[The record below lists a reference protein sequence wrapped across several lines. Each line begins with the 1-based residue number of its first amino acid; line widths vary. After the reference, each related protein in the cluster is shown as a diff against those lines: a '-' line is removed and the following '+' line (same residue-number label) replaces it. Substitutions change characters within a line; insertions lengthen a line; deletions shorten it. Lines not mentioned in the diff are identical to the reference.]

1 MAVAA
6 VSLSITVMI
15 LAIATGKGLQEKISA
30 KVTGF
35 TSDIQVTVLDLN
47 QSLELSPIS
56 PDSTVI
62 VSLYEI
68 EGVEHVQTQIS
79 KNALI
84 KTDTEF
90 EGIVVKGV
98 DNNFDWSFIN
108 THLTQGQLPKYNSY
122 EKSNEILISKKLSQ
136 TLGLKINDQA
146 LFYFQGKQNN
156 QPLIRKFTIKGI
168 YETGIEIF
176 DDLYIF
182 ADLKHLQKIN
192 RWSENQFSSIEIKVN
207 KDYNIDA
214 IQSLVEIV
222 TPFDTKV
229 SSSKSLYPQIFDWIK
244 LFDLNIA
251 IILIIM
257 IVVAS
262 INMISS
268 LLIII
273 LERTKMIGLLKALG
287 AASISIKK
295 IFLYYAFY
303 LLQKGLIIGNGIG
316 LSLIALQ
323 HFLAPIELDP
333 AHYYVKKL
341 PVALSIE
348 NWLSINLMSFFY
360 MYGFINNPFTYNS
373 KGRTRKGYTLRISN
387 QSFFKFLKHFIIKLK
402 MCHKSNLILTHSR
415 TINILCF

>member
-1 MAVAA
+1 MNFEKFVAKRLHTESNLQHSISKPILKMAVAA

-56 PDSTVI
+56 PDSSLI
-62 VSLYEI
+62 QSLYEI
-68 EGVEHVQTQIS
+68 EGIEHVQTQIT

-84 KTDTEF
+84 KTNTEF
-90 EGIVVKGV
+90 EGIAIKGV

-108 THLTQGQLPKYNSY
+108 THLTQGRLPEYNSY

-136 TLGLKINDQA
+136 KLSLEISDQA
-146 LFYFQGKQNN
+146 LFYFQGKQKS
-156 QPLIRKFTIKGI
+156 QPLIRKFSIVGI
-168 YETGIEIF
+168 YETGIELF

-192 RWSENQFSSIEIKVN
+192 RWSKNQFSSIEIKIN
-207 KDYNIDA
+207 KDYNIDSVH
-214 IQSLVEIV
+214 SLLEIV
-222 TPFDTKV
+222 TPYDTKV
-229 SSSKSLYPQIFDWIK
+229 STTETLYPQIFDWIK
-244 LFDLNIA
+244 LFDLNIV

-287 AASISIKK
+287 ATSISIKK
-295 IFLYYAFY
+295 IFLYHAFY
-303 LLQKGLIIGNGIG
+303 LLKKGLIIGNGIG

-341 PVALSIE
+341 PVVLSLE
-348 NWLSINLMSFFY
+348 NWFSINLMSFFIC
-360 MYGFINNPFTYNS
+360 MV
-373 KGRTRKGYTLRISN
+373 L
-387 QSFFKFLKHFIIKLK
+387 LIIPA
-402 MCHKSNLILTHSR
+402 LIIQKVEPVKAIR
-415 TINILCF
+415 YE

>member
-1 MAVAA
+1 LNFEKFVAKRLHTESNLQHSISKPILKMAVAA

-56 PDSTVI
+56 PDSTLI
-62 VSLYEI
+62 LSLYEI
-68 EGVEHVQTQIS
+68 EGIEHIQTQIT

-84 KTDTEF
+84 KTNTEF
-90 EGIVVKGV
+90 EGIVIKGV

-108 THLTQGQLPKYNSY
+108 THLTQGRFPEYNSY

-136 TLGLKINDQA
+136 KLSLEINDQA
-146 LFYFQGKQNN
+146 LFYFQGKQKS
-156 QPLIRKFTIKGI
+156 QPLIRKFSIIGI

-207 KDYNIDA
+207 KDYNIDS

-251 IILIIM
+251 IILFIM

-287 AASISIKK
+287 ASSISIKK
-295 IFLYYAFY
+295 IFLYHAFY

-323 HFLAPIELDP
+323 HFLAPVELDP

-348 NWLSINLMSFFY
+348 NWLSINLMSFFIC
-360 MYGFINNPFTYNS
+360 MV
-373 KGRTRKGYTLRISN
+373 L
-387 QSFFKFLKHFIIKLK
+387 LIIPA
-402 MCHKSNLILTHSR
+402 LIIQKVEPVKAIR
-415 TINILCF
+415 YE

>member
-62 VSLYEI
+62 MSLYEI
-68 EGVEHVQTQIS
+68 EGVEHVQTQIT

-98 DNNFDWSFIN
+98 DNNFDWSFIR

-192 RWSENQFSSIEIKVN
+192 RWSKNQFSSIEIKVN

-295 IFLYYAFY
+295 IFLYHAFY

-348 NWLSINLMSFFY
+348 NWLSINLMSFFIC
-360 MYGFINNPFTYNS
+360 MV
-373 KGRTRKGYTLRISN
+373 L
-387 QSFFKFLKHFIIKLK
+387 LIIPA
-402 MCHKSNLILTHSR
+402 LIIQKVEPVKAIR
-415 TINILCF
+415 YE

>member
-1 MAVAA
+1 MNFEKFVAKRLHTESNLQHSISKPILKMAVAA
-6 VSLSITVMI
+6 VSLSIIVMI

-62 VSLYEI
+62 MSLYEI

-295 IFLYYAFY
+295 IFLYHAFY

-348 NWLSINLMSFFY
+348 NWLSINLMSFFIC
-360 MYGFINNPFTYNS
+360 MV
-373 KGRTRKGYTLRISN
+373 L
-387 QSFFKFLKHFIIKLK
+387 LIIPA
-402 MCHKSNLILTHSR
+402 LIIQKVEPVKAIR
-415 TINILCF
+415 YE

>member
-1 MAVAA
+1 MNFEKFVAKRLHTESNLQHSISKPILKMAVAA

-56 PDSTVI
+56 PDSSVI
-62 VSLYEI
+62 MSLYEI

-98 DNNFDWSFIN
+98 NNNFDWSFIN

-136 TLGLKINDQA
+136 KLSLEINDQA
-146 LFYFQGKQNN
+146 LFYFQGKQKS
-156 QPLIRKFTIKGI
+156 QPLIRKFSIIGI

-176 DDLYIF
+176 DNLYVF

-207 KDYNIDA
+207 KDYNIKS
-214 IQSLVEIV
+214 IQSFVEIV

-251 IILIIM
+251 IILFIM

-295 IFLYYAFY
+295 IFLYHAFY
-303 LLQKGLIIGNGIG
+303 LLKKGLIIGNGIG

-323 HFLAPIELDP
+323 NFLAPIELDP

-348 NWLSINLMSFFY
+348 NWLSINLMSFFIC
-360 MYGFINNPFTYNS
+360 MV
-373 KGRTRKGYTLRISN
+373 L
-387 QSFFKFLKHFIIKLK
+387 LIIPA
-402 MCHKSNLILTHSR
+402 LIIQKVEPVKAIR
-415 TINILCF
+415 YE

>member
-1 MAVAA
+1 MNFEKFVAKRLHTESNLQHSISKPILKMAVAA

-56 PDSTVI
+56 PDSTLI
-62 VSLYEI
+62 LSLYEI
-68 EGVEHVQTQIS
+68 KGIEHVQTQIT

-90 EGIVVKGV
+90 EGIAIKGV

-108 THLTQGQLPKYNSY
+108 THLTQGRLPEYNSY

-136 TLGLKINDQA
+136 KLNLQINDQA
-146 LFYFQGKQNN
+146 LFYFQGKQKS
-156 QPLIRKFTIKGI
+156 QPLIRKFSIIGI

-176 DDLYIF
+176 DNFYVF

-207 KDYNIDA
+207 KDYNIES
-214 IQSLVEIV
+214 IQSFVEIV
-222 TPFDTKV
+222 SPFDTKV
-229 SSSKSLYPQIFDWIK
+229 SYSKSLYPQIFDWIK

-251 IILIIM
+251 IILFIM

-287 AASISIKK
+287 ATSISIKQ
-295 IFLYYAFY
+295 IFLYHAFY

-316 LSLIALQ
+316 LCLIALQ

-348 NWLSINLMSFFY
+348 NWLSINLMSFFIC
-360 MYGFINNPFTYNS
+360 MG
-373 KGRTRKGYTLRISN
+373 L
-387 QSFFKFLKHFIIKLK
+387 LIIPA
-402 MCHKSNLILTHSR
+402 LIIQNVEPVKAIR
-415 TINILCF
+415 YE

>member
-1 MAVAA
+1 MNFEKFVAKRLHTESNLQHSISKPILKMAVAA

-62 VSLYEI
+62 MSLYEI

-295 IFLYYAFY
+295 IFLYHAFY

-348 NWLSINLMSFFY
+348 NWLSINLMSFFIC
-360 MYGFINNPFTYNS
+360 MV
-373 KGRTRKGYTLRISN
+373 L
-387 QSFFKFLKHFIIKLK
+387 LIIPA
-402 MCHKSNLILTHSR
+402 LIIQKVEPVKAMR
-415 TINILCF
+415 YE

>member
-1 MAVAA
+1 MNFEKFVAKRLHTESNLQHSISKPILKMAVAA

-62 VSLYEI
+62 MSLYEI
-68 EGVEHVQTQIS
+68 EGVEHVQTQIT

-192 RWSENQFSSIEIKVN
+192 RWSKNQFSSIEIKVN

-295 IFLYYAFY
+295 IFLYHAFY

-348 NWLSINLMSFFY
+348 NWLSINLMSFFIC
-360 MYGFINNPFTYNS
+360 MV
-373 KGRTRKGYTLRISN
+373 L
-387 QSFFKFLKHFIIKLK
+387 LIIPA
-402 MCHKSNLILTHSR
+402 LIIQKVEPVKAIR
-415 TINILCF
+415 YE

>member
-56 PDSTVI
+56 SDSTVI
-62 VSLYEI
+62 MSLYEI

-136 TLGLKINDQA
+136 TLGLEINDQA
-146 LFYFQGKQNN
+146 LFYFQGKQKS

-273 LERTKMIGLLKALG
+273 LERTKMIGLLKAMG
-287 AASISIKK
+287 ATSISIKK
-295 IFLYYAFY
+295 IFLYHAFY

-323 HFLAPIELDP
+323 HFLAPIDLDP

-348 NWLSINLMSFFY
+348 NWLSINLMSFFIC
-360 MYGFINNPFTYNS
+360 MV
-373 KGRTRKGYTLRISN
+373 L
-387 QSFFKFLKHFIIKLK
+387 LIIPA
-402 MCHKSNLILTHSR
+402 LIIQKVEPVKAIR
-415 TINILCF
+415 YE

>member
-62 VSLYEI
+62 MSLYEI

-136 TLGLKINDQA
+136 TLSLKINDQA

-295 IFLYYAFY
+295 IFLYHAFY

-348 NWLSINLMSFFY
+348 NWLSINLMSF
-360 MYGFINNPFTYNS
+360 
-373 KGRTRKGYTLRISN
+373 
-387 QSFFKFLKHFIIKLK
+387 IICMVL
-402 MCHKSNLILTHSR
+402 LIIPALIIQKVEPVKAIR
-415 TINILCF
+415 YE

>member
-1 MAVAA
+1 MNFEKFVAKRLNTESNLQHSISKPILKMAVAA

-62 VSLYEI
+62 MSLYEI

-168 YETGIEIF
+168 YETGIDIF

-222 TPFDTKV
+222 TPFNTKV

-287 AASISIKK
+287 AESISIKK
-295 IFLYYAFY
+295 IFLYHAFY

-348 NWLSINLMSFFY
+348 NWLNINLMSFFIC
-360 MYGFINNPFTYNS
+360 MV
-373 KGRTRKGYTLRISN
+373 L
-387 QSFFKFLKHFIIKLK
+387 LIIPA
-402 MCHKSNLILTHSR
+402 LIIQKVEPVKAMR
-415 TINILCF
+415 YE

>member
-15 LAIATGKGLQEKISA
+15 LAIATGKGLQEKISD

-62 VSLYEI
+62 MSLYEI

-295 IFLYYAFY
+295 IFLYHAFY

-348 NWLSINLMSFFY
+348 NWLSINLMSF
-360 MYGFINNPFTYNS
+360 
-373 KGRTRKGYTLRISN
+373 
-387 QSFFKFLKHFIIKLK
+387 IICMVL
-402 MCHKSNLILTHSR
+402 LIIPALIIQKVEPVKAMR
-415 TINILCF
+415 YE

>member
-62 VSLYEI
+62 MSLYEI

-348 NWLSINLMSFFY
+348 NWLSINLMSFFIC
-360 MYGFINNPFTYNS
+360 MV
-373 KGRTRKGYTLRISN
+373 L
-387 QSFFKFLKHFIIKLK
+387 LIIP
-402 MCHKSNLILTHSR
+402 SLIIQKVEPVKAIR
-415 TINILCF
+415 YE

>member
-1 MAVAA
+1 MNFEKFVAKRLHTESNLQHSISKPILKMAVAA

-62 VSLYEI
+62 MSLYEI

-108 THLTQGQLPKYNSY
+108 THLTQGRLPKYNSY

-295 IFLYYAFY
+295 IFLYHAFY

-348 NWLSINLMSFFY
+348 NWLSINLMSFFIC
-360 MYGFINNPFTYNS
+360 MV
-373 KGRTRKGYTLRISN
+373 L
-387 QSFFKFLKHFIIKLK
+387 LIIP
-402 MCHKSNLILTHSR
+402 SLIIQKVEPVKAIR
-415 TINILCF
+415 YE

>member
-1 MAVAA
+1 MNFEKFVAKRLHTESNLQHSISKPILKMAVAA

-62 VSLYEI
+62 MSLYEI

-108 THLTQGQLPKYNSY
+108 THLTQGQLPKYSSY

-136 TLGLKINDQA
+136 TLSLKINDQA

-168 YETGIEIF
+168 YETGIDIF

-287 AASISIKK
+287 AESISIKK
-295 IFLYYAFY
+295 IFLYHAFY

-348 NWLSINLMSFFY
+348 NWLSINLMSFFIC
-360 MYGFINNPFTYNS
+360 MV
-373 KGRTRKGYTLRISN
+373 L
-387 QSFFKFLKHFIIKLK
+387 LIIPA
-402 MCHKSNLILTHSR
+402 LIIQKVEPVKAMR
-415 TINILCF
+415 YE

>member
-1 MAVAA
+1 MNFEKFVAKRLHTESNLQHSISKPILKMAVAA

-62 VSLYEI
+62 MSLYEI

-207 KDYNIDA
+207 KDYNIDS

-295 IFLYYAFY
+295 IFLYHAFY

-348 NWLSINLMSFFY
+348 NWLSINLMSFFIC
-360 MYGFINNPFTYNS
+360 MV
-373 KGRTRKGYTLRISN
+373 L
-387 QSFFKFLKHFIIKLK
+387 LIIPA
-402 MCHKSNLILTHSR
+402 LIIQKVEPVKAIR
-415 TINILCF
+415 YE

>member
-1 MAVAA
+1 MNFEKFVAKRLHTESNLQHSISKPILKMAVAA

-56 PDSTVI
+56 PDSSVI
-62 VSLYEI
+62 MSLYKI
-68 EGVEHVQTQIS
+68 EGVKHVQNQIT

-90 EGIVVKGV
+90 EGIIVKGV
-98 DNNFDWSFIN
+98 DDNFDWNFIN
-108 THLTQGQLPKYNSY
+108 AHLTQGQLPKYNSY
-122 EKSNEILISKKLSQ
+122 EKSNDILISKKLSQ
-136 TLGLKINDQA
+136 TLGLKIKDQA

-207 KDYNIDA
+207 KDYNIDS
-214 IQSLVEIV
+214 IQSLVEVV

-295 IFLYYAFY
+295 IFLYHAFY

-348 NWLSINLMSFFY
+348 NWLSINLMSFFIC
-360 MYGFINNPFTYNS
+360 MV
-373 KGRTRKGYTLRISN
+373 L
-387 QSFFKFLKHFIIKLK
+387 LIIPA
-402 MCHKSNLILTHSR
+402 LIIQKVEPVKAIR
-415 TINILCF
+415 YE

>member
-1 MAVAA
+1 MNFEKFVAKRLHTESNLQHSISKPILKMAVAA

-15 LAIATGKGLQEKISA
+15 LAIATGKGLQEKISD

-62 VSLYEI
+62 MSLYEI

-229 SSSKSLYPQIFDWIK
+229 SSSKSLYPQIFEWIN

-295 IFLYYAFY
+295 IFLYHAFY

-348 NWLSINLMSFFY
+348 NWLSINLMSFFIC
-360 MYGFINNPFTYNS
+360 MVLLTIPA
-373 KGRTRKGYTLRISN
+373 L
-387 QSFFKFLKHFIIKLK
+387 IIQKVEPVK
-402 MCHKSNLILTHSR
+402 AIR
-415 TINILCF
+415 YE

>member
-56 PDSTVI
+56 PDSTLI
-62 VSLYEI
+62 LSLYEI
-68 EGVEHVQTQIS
+68 EGIEHIQTQIT

-84 KTDTEF
+84 KTNTEF
-90 EGIVVKGV
+90 EGIVIKGV

-108 THLTQGQLPKYNSY
+108 THLTQGRFPEYNSY

-136 TLGLKINDQA
+136 KLSLEINDQA
-146 LFYFQGKQNN
+146 LFYFQGKQKS
-156 QPLIRKFTIKGI
+156 QPLIRKFSIIGI

-207 KDYNIDA
+207 KDYNIDS

-251 IILIIM
+251 IILFIM

-287 AASISIKK
+287 ASSISIKK
-295 IFLYYAFY
+295 IFLYHAFY

-323 HFLAPIELDP
+323 HFLAPVELDP

-348 NWLSINLMSFFY
+348 NWLSINLMSFFIC
-360 MYGFINNPFTYNS
+360 MV
-373 KGRTRKGYTLRISN
+373 L
-387 QSFFKFLKHFIIKLK
+387 LIIPA
-402 MCHKSNLILTHSR
+402 LIIQKVEPVKAIR
-415 TINILCF
+415 YE

>member
-62 VSLYEI
+62 MSLYEI

-98 DNNFDWSFIN
+98 DNNFDWGFIN

-136 TLGLKINDQA
+136 TLGLKINEQA

-207 KDYNIDA
+207 KDYNINA

-257 IVVAS
+257 IMVAS

-273 LERTKMIGLLKALG
+273 LERTKMIGLLKAIG

-295 IFLYYAFY
+295 IFLYHAFY

-348 NWLSINLMSFFY
+348 NWLSINLMSV
-360 MYGFINNPFTYNS
+360 FICMV
-373 KGRTRKGYTLRISN
+373 L
-387 QSFFKFLKHFIIKLK
+387 LIIPA
-402 MCHKSNLILTHSR
+402 LIIQKIEPVKAIR
-415 TINILCF
+415 YE

>member
-1 MAVAA
+1 LNFEKFVAKRLHTESNLQHSISKPILKMAVAA

-62 VSLYEI
+62 MSLYEI

-136 TLGLKINDQA
+136 TLGIEINDQA
-146 LFYFQGKQNN
+146 LFYFQGKQKS

-207 KDYNIDA
+207 KDYDIDA

-295 IFLYYAFY
+295 IFLYHAFY

-348 NWLSINLMSFFY
+348 NWLSINLMSFFIC
-360 MYGFINNPFTYNS
+360 MV
-373 KGRTRKGYTLRISN
+373 L
-387 QSFFKFLKHFIIKLK
+387 LIIPA
-402 MCHKSNLILTHSR
+402 LIIQKVEPVKAIR
-415 TINILCF
+415 YE

>member
-62 VSLYEI
+62 MSLYEI

-136 TLGLKINDQA
+136 TLGIEINDQA

-295 IFLYYAFY
+295 IFLYHAFY

-348 NWLSINLMSFFY
+348 NWLSINLMSFFIC
-360 MYGFINNPFTYNS
+360 MV
-373 KGRTRKGYTLRISN
+373 L
-387 QSFFKFLKHFIIKLK
+387 LIIP
-402 MCHKSNLILTHSR
+402 SLIIQKVEPVKAIR
-415 TINILCF
+415 YE

>member
-1 MAVAA
+1 LNFEKFVAKRLHTESNLQHSISKPILKMAVAA

-56 PDSTVI
+56 PDSSLI
-62 VSLYEI
+62 QSLYEI
-68 EGVEHVQTQIS
+68 EGIEHVQTQIT

-84 KTDTEF
+84 KTNTEF
-90 EGIVVKGV
+90 EGIAIKGV

-108 THLTQGQLPKYNSY
+108 THLTQGRLPEYNSY

-136 TLGLKINDQA
+136 KLSLEISDQA
-146 LFYFQGKQNN
+146 LFYFQGKQKS
-156 QPLIRKFTIKGI
+156 QPLIRKFSIVGI
-168 YETGIEIF
+168 YETGIELF

-192 RWSENQFSSIEIKVN
+192 RWSKNQFSSIEIKIN
-207 KDYNIDA
+207 KDYNIDSVH
-214 IQSLVEIV
+214 SLVEIV
-222 TPFDTKV
+222 TPYDTKV
-229 SSSKSLYPQIFDWIK
+229 STTETLYPQIFDWIK
-244 LFDLNIA
+244 LFDLNIV

-287 AASISIKK
+287 ATSISIKK
-295 IFLYYAFY
+295 IFLYHAFY

-341 PVALSIE
+341 PVVLSLE
-348 NWLSINLMSFFY
+348 NWFSINLMSFFIC
-360 MYGFINNPFTYNS
+360 MV
-373 KGRTRKGYTLRISN
+373 L
-387 QSFFKFLKHFIIKLK
+387 LIIPA
-402 MCHKSNLILTHSR
+402 LIIQKVEPVKAIR
-415 TINILCF
+415 YE

>member
-1 MAVAA
+1 MNFEKFVAKRLHTESNLQHSISKPILKMAVAA

-56 PDSTVI
+56 PDGSVI
-62 VSLYEI
+62 MSLYEI

-108 THLTQGQLPKYNSY
+108 TQLTQGQLPKYNSY

-136 TLGLKINDQA
+136 TLGIEINDQA
-146 LFYFQGKQNN
+146 LFYFQGKQKS

-168 YETGIEIF
+168 YETGIDIF

-207 KDYNIDA
+207 KDYNTDS

-244 LFDLNIA
+244 LFDLNIV

-287 AASISIKK
+287 ATSISIKK
-295 IFLYYAFY
+295 IFLYHAFY

-341 PVALSIE
+341 PVVLSLE
-348 NWLSINLMSFFY
+348 NWFSINLMSFFIC
-360 MYGFINNPFTYNS
+360 MVLLTIPALIIQ
-373 KGRTRKGYTLRISN
+373 KVEPVRALRYE
-387 QSFFKFLKHFIIKLK
+387 
-402 MCHKSNLILTHSR
+402 
-415 TINILCF
+415 

>member
-56 PDSTVI
+56 LDSTVI
-62 VSLYEI
+62 MSLYEI

-295 IFLYYAFY
+295 IFLYHAFY

-348 NWLSINLMSFFY
+348 NWLSINLMSFFIC
-360 MYGFINNPFTYNS
+360 MVLLTIPA
-373 KGRTRKGYTLRISN
+373 L
-387 QSFFKFLKHFIIKLK
+387 IIQKVEPVK
-402 MCHKSNLILTHSR
+402 AIR
-415 TINILCF
+415 YE

>member
-1 MAVAA
+1 MNFEKFVAKRLHTESNLQHSISKPILKMAVAA

-62 VSLYEI
+62 MSLYEI

-295 IFLYYAFY
+295 IFLYHAFY

-348 NWLSINLMSFFY
+348 NWLSINLMSFFIC
-360 MYGFINNPFTYNS
+360 MV
-373 KGRTRKGYTLRISN
+373 L
-387 QSFFKFLKHFIIKLK
+387 LIIPA
-402 MCHKSNLILTHSR
+402 LIIQNVEPVKAIR
-415 TINILCF
+415 YE

>member
-1 MAVAA
+1 MNFEKIVAKRLHTESNLQHSISKPILKMAVAA

-15 LAIATGKGLQEKISA
+15 LAIATGKGLQEKISD

-47 QSLELSPIS
+47 QSLELSPIIL
-56 PDSTVI
+56 DSTVI
-62 VSLYEI
+62 MSLYEI

-146 LFYFQGKQNN
+146 LFYFQGKQKS

-295 IFLYYAFY
+295 IFLYHAFY
-303 LLQKGLIIGNGIG
+303 LLKKGLIIGNGIG

-348 NWLSINLMSFFY
+348 NWLSINLLSFFIC
-360 MYGFINNPFTYNS
+360 MV
-373 KGRTRKGYTLRISN
+373 L
-387 QSFFKFLKHFIIKLK
+387 LIIPA
-402 MCHKSNLILTHSR
+402 LIIQKVEPVKAIR
-415 TINILCF
+415 YE

>member
-1 MAVAA
+1 MNFEKFVAKRLHTESNLQHSISKPILKMAVAA

-15 LAIATGKGLQEKISA
+15 LAIATGKGLQEKISD

-62 VSLYEI
+62 MSLYEI
-68 EGVEHVQTQIS
+68 EGVEHVQTQIT

-90 EGIVVKGV
+90 EGIIVKGV
-98 DNNFDWSFIN
+98 DDNFDWNFIN
-108 THLTQGQLPKYNSY
+108 AHLTQGQLPKYNSY

-136 TLGLKINDQA
+136 TLGIKINDQA

-176 DDLYIF
+176 DDNYIF

-207 KDYNIDA
+207 KDYNIDS

-244 LFDLNIA
+244 LFDLNIG
-251 IILIIM
+251 IILLIM

-273 LERTKMIGLLKALG
+273 LERTKMIGLMKAIG
-287 AASISIKK
+287 ATSISIKK
-295 IFLYYAFY
+295 IFLYHAFY

-333 AHYYVKKL
+333 AHYYVKKM

-348 NWLSINLMSFFY
+348 NWLSINLMSFFIC
-360 MYGFINNPFTYNS
+360 MVLLTIPALIIQ
-373 KGRTRKGYTLRISN
+373 KVEPVRALRYE
-387 QSFFKFLKHFIIKLK
+387 
-402 MCHKSNLILTHSR
+402 
-415 TINILCF
+415 

>member
-1 MAVAA
+1 MNFEKFVAKRLHTESNLQHSISKPILKMAVAA

-62 VSLYEI
+62 MSLYEI

-168 YETGIEIF
+168 YETGIDIF

-257 IVVAS
+257 IIVAS

-295 IFLYYAFY
+295 IFLYHAFY

-348 NWLSINLMSFFY
+348 NWLSINLMSFFIC
-360 MYGFINNPFTYNS
+360 MV
-373 KGRTRKGYTLRISN
+373 L
-387 QSFFKFLKHFIIKLK
+387 LIIPA
-402 MCHKSNLILTHSR
+402 LIIQKVEPVKAIR
-415 TINILCF
+415 YE

>member
-1 MAVAA
+1 MNFEKFVAKRLHTESNLQHSISKPILKMAVAA

-62 VSLYEI
+62 MSLYEI

-295 IFLYYAFY
+295 IFLYHAFY

-348 NWLSINLMSFFY
+348 NWLSINLMSFFIC
-360 MYGFINNPFTYNS
+360 MV
-373 KGRTRKGYTLRISN
+373 L
-387 QSFFKFLKHFIIKLK
+387 LIIP
-402 MCHKSNLILTHSR
+402 SLIIQKVEPVKAIR
-415 TINILCF
+415 YE